1 MWSESGARFMT
12 ATYHPTIFIIS
23 GPSGV
28 GKSTLAK
35 KLLARGKNLVF
46 SISVTTRKPRGGE
59 ENGREY
65 HFVTHKRFEQMV
77 DKKVFA
83 EYATVHGELYGTRRD
98 YVEKELSSGVDVLLD
113 IDVQGAA
120 KIKTIFPSG
129 VYIFILPPSL
139 DELKRRLL
147 KRERHLDQDIEERLR
162 VAKKEIDHARN
173 YDYLVVNDKIAAC
186 VRQLDAIVTAERCRK
201 ERWRL

>member
-1 MWSESGARFMT
+1 MWSEPGARFMI

-28 GKSTLAK
+28 GKSTLAR
-35 KLLARGKNLVF
+35 KLLAKENNLVF
-46 SISVTTRKPRGGE
+46 SISVTTRKPREGE

-113 IDVQGAA
+113 IDVQGEQ
-120 KIKTIFPSG
+120 KLGLYFLTESI
-129 VYIFILPPSL
+129 SL
-139 DELKRRLL
+139 FY
-147 KRERHLDQDIEERLR
+147 HP
-162 VAKKEIDHARN
+162 A
-173 YDYLVVNDKIAAC
+173 
-186 VRQLDAIVTAERCRK
+186 
-201 ERWRL
+201 

>member
-1 MWSESGARFMT
+1 MWSETGARFIT
-12 ATYHPTIFIIS
+12 AVYYPTIFVIS

-28 GKSTLAK
+28 GKSTLAG
-35 KLLARGKNLVF
+35 KLLTKAKNLVF
-46 SISVTTRKPRGGE
+46 SISVTTRKPRKGE

-65 HFVTHKRFEQMV
+65 YFVSHKRFEQMV
-77 DKKVFA
+77 EKKVFA

-98 YVEKELSSGVDVLLD
+98 YVERQLSTGADVLLD

-120 KIKTIFPSG
+120 KIKTIFPHG

-139 DELKRRLL
+139 DELKCRLL
-147 KRERHLDQDIEERLR
+147 KREKHLDQDIEDRLR

-173 YDYLVVNDKIAAC
+173 YDYLVVNDKITPC
-186 VRQLDAIVTAERCRK
+186 VRQLEAIVTAERCRK